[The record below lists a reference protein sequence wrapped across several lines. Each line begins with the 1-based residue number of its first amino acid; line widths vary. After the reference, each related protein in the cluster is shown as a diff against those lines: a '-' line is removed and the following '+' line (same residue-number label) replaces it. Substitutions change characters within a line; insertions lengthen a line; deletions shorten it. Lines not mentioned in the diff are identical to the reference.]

1 VTECGVA
8 GTRADRFFRFADL
21 MRYAPS
27 RRNSAAVFALHVYR
41 DRNAALDPSS
51 ILVTKAGPISD
62 KPPPID
68 KKSLFDAVPYL
79 KPLCGSHSGF
89 EVCRLNRGKK
99 STAKEP

>member
-1 VTECGVA
+1 VTKFGVA

-21 MRYAPS
+21 MRHAPP
-27 RRNSAAVFALHVYR
+27 RRSSAAILEHLAYT